1 MVKVLFNGFLV
12 MFIEVIGLMVNNTV
26 KVCLNGKV
34 DWYMKEILWMDF
46 NKKMVLYI
54 RQMRQENSLFQFIME
69 HGLKVN
75 ITE

>member
-54 RQMRQENSLFQFIME
+54 RQMRQETSLFQFIME
-69 HGLKVN
+69 HGLQVN